1 MKYLRYL
8 LVALI
13 IGAGL
18 QVNART
24 IHWLTFV
31 DTTDENVGEIDVYGR
46 QILYNRIIGVVNAA
60 LKEKGYTPAI
70 HDTYGARFSPE
81 ACKNELANLRVGPED
96 IVVFYYIG
104 HGGRSVNDKTQWPQ
118 MQFGTRYDEKF
129 VPLEWVHKTIKGKN
143 PRLAVT
149 IGMCCNSYVKGLSA
163 KSTLQFSPNFG
174 NTYMSQQQIDNL
186 AKLFTDYKGDVLL
199 SSSTPGQT
207 SGCLIFNDKVIDAFT
222 ACAVESTDGVMNGSI
237 RPEWNT
243 YLNNIKHLVG
253 TRSRQMRDQDQTVQF
268 VTNVT
273 SAPMASQSSATAR
286 QEAKREAG
294 KPAPKAPSTP
304 AKSTTSSTS
313 SSSQNT
319 SSQKS
324 TTTTT
329 TTQKSTPAKEEEAK
343 SESSDERDQLINYFN
358 RLFGALIN
366 TSLSDDDR
374 IEMAE
379 TFLSSNSE
387 LANVPVVTL
396 GQDGN
401 VQVGRQSLEDFVGR
415 LATSHLLQGISV
427 DDIPGDKIYVKEV
440 YKK

>member
-1 MKYLRYL
+1 MKYFRYL
-8 LVALI
+8 LVALL

-24 IHWLTFV
+24 IHWLTFI

-46 QILYNRIIGVVNAA
+46 QVLYNRIIGVVNAA

-104 HGGRSVNDKTQWPQ
+104 HGARSYNDRTQWPQ

-163 KSTLQFSPNFG
+163 KSDIQFSPNFG
-174 NTYMSQQQIDNL
+174 NTYLSQQQIDNL

-199 SSSTPGQT
+199 SSSSPGEASRCVGFCGKT
-207 SGCLIFNDKVIDAFT
+207 IDTFT
-222 ACAVESTDGVMNGSI
+222 ACTAVVTDALMDGDVNPDWDS
-237 RPEWNT
+237 
-243 YLNNIKHLVG
+243 YLGNIKYLVG
-253 TRSRQMRDQDQTVQF
+253 TKSREINNKDQTVQF
-268 VTNVT
+268 VTNVAK
-273 SAPMASQSSATAR
+273 APMTTQASAASR
-286 QEAKREAG
+286 QTAKREAE
-294 KPAPKAPSTP
+294 KPAPKATTTPSATTSKSTP
-304 AKSTTSSTS
+304 AASQKSTS
-313 SSSQNT
+313 ST

-324 TTTTT
+324 TQATAA
-329 TTQKSTPAKEEEAK
+329 QKEAT
-343 SESSDERDQLINYFN
+343 ESSDERDQLINYFN
-358 RLFGALIN
+358 NLFTALIN
-366 TSLSDDDR
+366 TSFSDDDR

-379 TFLSSNSE
+379 TFLSNNAK
-387 LANVPVVTL
+387 LAQVPVITL
-396 GQDGN
+396 GQDDDT
-401 VQVGRQSLEDFVGR
+401 QVGRQSLEDFIGR
-415 LATSHLLQGISV
+415 LATSHLLQGINV
-427 DDIPGDKIYVKEV
+427 ADVPGGKIYVKEV